1 MNILPIPG
9 AAAGKPDHR
18 HSSAPPSRFGI
29 SALMVALVLGTTGIT
44 IPARAQ
50 FAITEFMAAN
60 RASLN
65 DEDGENSDWIE
76 IQNQGVSSANL
87 AGWFLTDTTNNLAKW
102 QFPATNLPPN
112 AYLIVF
118 ASEKNRR
125 TPGAPLHTNF
135 RLALGGEFLALVA
148 PDGTNIVSQFAPAF
162 PPQLDDVSYGV
173 VRNATTV
180 TLLGPGA
187 PARAFVPPNDNLVLT
202 WTSVEFDDSTW
213 TNGTT
218 GIGYDRQ
225 AAGVNFLPLI
235 GLNVEAMLYPN
246 NASLYARVPFIAAN
260 PGDLSGLTLRMKFE
274 DGFIAYLNGQE
285 IARSNA
291 PAVAAFNS
299 AAIGP
304 RTDTAATN
312 FLDFDVSQ
320 FRGFL
325 VAGANILAFHALNN
339 PTNSPD
345 LLLLPQLDG
354 LTLNGPPVARYFP
367 VPTPGR
373 ANNAGVDAVGPIIS
387 SEQHA
392 PAEPADADNLIV
404 TARIRPAFAPVAS
417 ATLRYRVMFGSE
429 VSVPFLDNGG
439 SGDGLAGD
447 GVFGASI
454 PASASTPG
462 QMVRWYITATDTTGT
477 NISRYPAYQNTN
489 ESAAYCGTVVANPTL
504 TNALPVF
511 HWFVQNVAAT
521 DTTTGTRASVYWNG
535 EFIDNVFCRVR
546 GASAPSFPKK
556 PYKFDFNP
564 GEHFRFAPGQPRVEE
579 LNLNTTFQNKAYVNA
594 PFSFETYQNAGVPA
608 SDAFN
613 VRVQQNN
620 AFFSIATFVEQV
632 DEDFLERRGLDPA
645 GALYKIFNFLDSS
658 TSGVEK
664 KTRRT
669 ENNSDLQALV
679 AGVSPSNPNRGAALF
694 DLLDVPE
701 VINYLAAGV
710 VAQDWDRVVK
720 NIYVYRDTLGTG
732 LWQMFPWDKDL
743 SFGKVG
749 LVDDGVT
756 GNRDSTGQGSGEPYL
771 SHPFYGMVGRNC
783 CGPNYL
789 FDAVYTS
796 PATRE
801 LFLRRLRTLMDELLQ
816 PPGTP
821 TNQLRYEARLDA
833 LYPLLANDSVLD
845 RNRWGA
851 GYGTNHPLSTAFAIL
866 KRDYFAPRRTH
877 LYQTH
882 NVNNVGVYPL
892 AVGIP
897 NAQLGSP
904 ALTFGTIEFNP
915 TSSNQ
920 AQEYIEL
927 RNPNPVAV
935 DISGWRLEDGVD
947 FTFAPGTVVGAN
959 GRIYV
964 SPNVVGFR
972 TRTTGPRSG
981 QSLLVVGNYSGQLSA
996 RGELLTLR
1004 DAAGTILATNR
1015 YAGSPSL
1022 AQQFLRITEL
1032 MYHPSPLVGNT
1043 NAPDAFEFIELKNVS
1058 TSVTLDLRG
1067 VRFTNGVEF
1076 GFTGSALTSLAP
1088 GASVL
1093 VVRSLAAFAARY
1105 GAGLPVAGQFLG
1117 ALENEGER
1125 IQLLDASGEEILDF
1139 NYDDDWYPVTDGL
1152 GFSLVAVN
1160 ELAEPDAWNSASNWR
1175 PSGTLNGSPAVTEPA
1190 PPALAP
1196 IVINEVLSR
1205 TDLPPPTDSIELFNP
1220 TTNAVNIGGW
1230 FLTDDFNTP
1239 KKFRIPGGT
1248 LISAGGHRIFTE
1260 ADFNPGG
1267 LGFAFSSLGDEAWL
1281 FSGDAQT
1288 NLTGYVHGFRFGA
1301 AENGVSFGRH
1311 VTSEGEEHFVAQ
1323 SAQTLDGANA
1333 GPRVGPVVLSEIHY
1347 HPSDSVA
1354 AGMTKPSALDVL
1366 LGRQSEAVAATA
1378 DELEFVELQNITA
1391 SAVPLF
1397 DPLNPTNTW
1406 RLRGDADFDFPT
1418 NVTLSPGATLL
1429 VVNFNPVSNT
1439 NALAVFRTAYGLEAS
1454 VPLFGPYS
1462 GSLDNSSARV
1472 ELQKPDAP
1480 NAGTVP
1486 RIVVDTVQYRDT
1498 APWPAAADG
1507 AGSSLQRLVA
1517 SAYGNEPTNWFAAGL
1532 SPGSSNVLNLA
1543 PTITI
1548 LSPTNGAT
1556 FGQPVNIPITTD
1568 ADDSDGTIRKVEFFA
1583 GNVKLGEVT
1592 DAPFNF
1598 TWSNA
1603 SFGIHLLTA
1612 RATDNRLGVTVS
1624 SPVSITVLAQPPTVS
1639 ITSPTNGA
1647 QLLAGSG
1654 NTIVAAAGDVDGF
1667 IAKVEFYAGV
1677 TKLGTATVAP
1687 YALIWTNALPG
1698 NYALTALATDNGGFT
1713 AISAPVNVSVVNGS
1727 TASVTMVS
1735 TGAVWKYFDLGT
1747 DLGTAWRAAG
1757 FNDATWASGPA
1768 PLGYGDG
1775 DEATTNSFGPD
1786 ANNKFITSY
1795 YRRAFNVA
1803 GASAFSAL
1811 NLRVLRDDGVVVY
1824 LNGAELFRNG
1834 MPEGP
1839 IAFNTLANIT
1849 VVGGDESTNFFGGP
1863 VNPALLVEGVNVLA
1877 VEIHQVLPSSS
1888 DISFDL
1894 ELSGTQTFLAPAITT
1909 QPVTQTAPVG
1919 STVAFSVA
1927 ASGTPPLTYQWRWNG
1942 TNLAGAN
1949 SATLTLP
1956 DVQLAQSGA
1965 YSAVV
1970 SNGSGRATSQNALLG
1985 VTVPGDYAQTVLADA
2000 PIHYY
2005 RFEETATSQPAAD
2018 LGTPGGRNGIF
2029 TGGITLGQ
2037 ATAPLE
2043 LGRAARFNGAPGT
2056 FVNLGNFHP
2065 GNSTTVE
2072 AWVQLDPTAANN
2084 PGYYAIVAR
2093 WDGSYE
2099 LDFAPGDVPNLVVK
2113 NQANAFGLVAAPAPL
2128 ARGQWHHLVGV
2139 YDAGVM
2145 TLYLNGAFA
2154 SSVPFAGTLRNG
2166 GPVPDRVLIGATRDG
2181 SNSSF
2186 QWKGLI
2192 DEVAIYNRALS
2203 ADRVMAHY
2211 QAALPASRL
2220 TITGTGEISWPTLPA
2235 GYVLQV
2241 TDSLAA
2247 PVQWQPADITGRTEE
2262 NGFFKLSVSPLEG
2275 TRFYRLARP

>member
-1 MNILPIPG
+1 MNTPLIPG
-9 AAAGKPDHR
+9 VAKIPSMLLGCLAARRLRGL
-18 HSSAPPSRFGI
+18 
-29 SALMVALVLGTTGIT
+29 ALGVSLALAALSLEL
-44 IPARAQ
+44 PAASQ

-60 RASLN
+60 NVTLK
-65 DEDGENSDWIE
+65 DEDGDNSDWIE
-76 IQNQGVSSANL
+76 IQNEGTASANL
-87 AGWFLTDTTNNLAKW
+87 AGWFLTDTTNNFIKW
-102 QFPATNLPPN
+102 QFPTTNIPPN
-112 AYLIVF
+112 AYIVVF

-125 TPGAPLHTNF
+125 TAGAPLHTNF
-135 RLALGGEFLALVA
+135 KLSAGGEYLALVA
-148 PDGTNIVSQFAPAF
+148 PDGTNIVSQFAPVF
-162 PPQLDDVSYGV
+162 PPQVDDVSYGV
-173 VRNATTV
+173 VRNAAAV
-180 TLLGPGA
+180 TLLSPGA

-202 WTSVEFDDSTW
+202 WTTVEFNDLRW

-225 AAGVNFLPLI
+225 PAGVNFLPLI

-246 NASLYARVPFIAAN
+246 NASLYARVPFTVAN

-299 AAIGP
+299 AALGP

-312 FLDFDVSQ
+312 FLDFDVSE
-320 FRGFL
+320 FRSFL
-325 VAGANILAFHALNN
+325 VAGTNVLAFHALNN

-354 LTLNGPPVARYFP
+354 LSPNGPPVARYFP

-373 ANNAGVDAVGPIIS
+373 ANNAGVATLGPIIS
-387 SEQHA
+387 DAQHT
-392 PAEPADADNLIV
+392 PAQPADADNLIV
-404 TARIRPAFAPVAS
+404 TARIRPALAPVAS

-429 VSVPFLDNGG
+429 VSVPFLDNGAN
-439 SGDGLAGD
+439 GDGLAGD
-447 GVFGASI
+447 GVYGASI
-454 PASASTPG
+454 PAGTSTPG
-462 QMVRWYITATDTTGT
+462 QMVRWFVSATDTTGT
-477 NISRYPAYQNTN
+477 NVSRFPAYQNTN
-489 ESAAYCGTVVANPTL
+489 ESAAYFGTVVANPAL
-504 TNALPVF
+504 TNALPVL

-521 DTTTGTRASVYWNG
+521 DTTVGTRASVYWNG

-579 LNLNTTFQNKAYVNA
+579 LNLNTTYQNKAYVNA
-594 PFSFETYQNAGVPA
+594 PFSFETYQDAGVPA
-608 SDAFN
+608 SDAFS

-632 DEDFLERRGLDPA
+632 DEDFLARRGLDPA
-645 GALYKIFNFLDSS
+645 GALYKIFNSLDS
-658 TSGVEK
+658 TSGAEK
-664 KTRRT
+664 KTRQN

-679 AGVSPSNPNRGAALF
+679 AGVSPSNPNRSAALF

-710 VAQDWDRVVK
+710 IAQDWDRVVK

-732 LWQMFPWDKDL
+732 LWKLFPWDKDL

-756 GNRDSTGQGSGEPYL
+756 ANRDSTGQGSGEPYL

-821 TNQLRYEARLDA
+821 TNQLRYEARLDE

-851 GYGTNHPLSTAFAIL
+851 GYGTNHPLSTSIAIL

-877 LYQTH
+877 LFTTH

-897 NAQLGSP
+897 HAQLGSP
-904 ALTFGTIEFNP
+904 ALTFGAIEFNP
-915 TSSNQ
+915 ASSNQ

-935 DISGWRLEDGVD
+935 DISGWRLESGVD

-964 SPNVVGFR
+964 SPSIAAFR
-972 TRTTGPRSG
+972 TRTTGPRAG
-981 QSLLVVGNYSGQLSA
+981 QGLLVVGNYSGQLSA
-996 RGELLTLR
+996 RGETLTLR
-1004 DAAGTILATNR
+1004 DAAGSVLATNS

-1022 AQQFLRITEL
+1022 AQQFLRVTEL
-1032 MYHPSPLVGNT
+1032 MYNPSPLAGNT
-1043 NAPDAFEFIELKNVS
+1043 NAADAFEFIELKNIS
-1058 TSVTLDLRG
+1058 TSLTLDLRG
-1067 VRFTNGVEF
+1067 VRFANGVEF
-1076 GFTGSALTSLAP
+1076 SFTGTAVTSLAA
-1088 GASVL
+1088 GARVL
-1093 VVRSLAAFAARY
+1093 VVKSLSGFIARY
-1105 GAGLPVAGQFLG
+1105 GAGLPIAGQYLG
-1117 ALENEGER
+1117 ALDNEGER

-1139 NYDDDWYPVTDGL
+1139 SFDDDWYPVTDGL
-1152 GFSLVAVN
+1152 GFSLVVVN
-1160 ELAEPDAWNSASNWR
+1160 ESAEPDAWNSATNWR
-1175 PSGTLNGSPAVTEPA
+1175 PSGALDGSPAIADPA
-1190 PPALAP
+1190 VPPFAP
-1196 IVINEVLSR
+1196 VVINEVLSR
-1205 TDLPPPTDSIELFNP
+1205 TDLPPPSDSIELFNP
-1220 TTNAVNIGGW
+1220 TTNTVNIGGW

-1239 KKFRIPGGT
+1239 KKFRIAAGT
-1248 LISAGGHRIFTE
+1248 TIAAGSFRVFTE

-1267 LGFAFSSLGDEAWL
+1267 SGFAFSSLGDEAWL

-1311 VTSEGEEHFVAQ
+1311 RTSEGEEHFVAQ
-1323 SAQTLDGANA
+1323 SVQTLDLTNA
-1333 GPRVGPVVLSEIHY
+1333 SPRVGPVVISEIHY
-1347 HPSDSVA
+1347 HPDDSVA
-1354 AGMTKPSALDVL
+1354 AGVTRPSALDVL
-1366 LGRQSEAVAATA
+1366 LGRQSQAVAATA
-1378 DELEFVELQNITA
+1378 DELEFIELQNITLNP
-1391 SAVPLF
+1391 VPLF
-1397 DPLNPTNTW
+1397 DPAAPTNTW

-1418 NVTLSPGATLL
+1418 NVTLAPGATLL
-1429 VVNFNPVSNT
+1429 LVNFNPISNT
-1439 NALAVFRTAYGLEAS
+1439 NALAVFRATYGLDAS

-1472 ELQKPDAP
+1472 ELQKPDAT

-1486 RIVVDTVQYRDT
+1486 RIIVDTVHYRDT
-1498 APWPAAADG
+1498 APWPVAADG

-1517 SAYGNEPTNWFAAGL
+1517 GDYGNDPANWFAAGL
-1532 SPGSSNVLNLA
+1532 TPGSSNVLNVA

-1548 LSPTNGAT
+1548 LSPTDGAT

-1568 ADDSDGTIRKVEFFA
+1568 ANDSDGAITKVEFFA
-1583 GNVKLGEVT
+1583 GKSKLGEVT
-1592 DAPFNF
+1592 STPFDFTWINAPFG
-1598 TWSNA
+1598 S
-1603 SFGIHLLTA
+1603 HVLTA

-1624 SPVSITVLAQPPTVS
+1624 APISVTILAQTPTVA
-1639 ITSPTNGA
+1639 ILSPTNGA
-1647 QLLAGSG
+1647 LLVSGSG

-1667 IAKVEFYAGV
+1667 IAKVEFYAGL

-1687 YALIWTNALPG
+1687 YALTWTNALPG
-1698 NYALTALATDNGGFT
+1698 NYTLSAVATDNGGFT
-1713 AISAPVNVSVVNGS
+1713 AISAPVNVSVVAGS
-1727 TASVTMVS
+1727 VSNVTLVS

-1747 DLGTAWRAAG
+1747 DLGTAWRSPG

-1786 ANNKFITSY
+1786 ANNKFITTY
-1795 YRRAFNVA
+1795 FRRAFNVT
-1803 GASAFSAL
+1803 GATGFDAL
-1811 NLRVLRDDGVVVY
+1811 NLRVLRDDGVMVY
-1824 LNGAELFRNG
+1824 LNGTELFRDG

-1849 VVGGDESTNFFGGP
+1849 VGGGDESTNFFGGP
-1863 VNPALLVEGVNVLA
+1863 VNATLLVEGVNVLA
-1877 VEIHQVLPSSS
+1877 VEIHQVLPTSS

-1894 ELSGTQTFLAPAITT
+1894 ELTGIQSFFAPVITT
-1909 QPVTQTAPVG
+1909 QPVTQSAPVG
-1919 STVAFSVA
+1919 SDVTFSVG
-1927 ASGTPPLTYQWRWNG
+1927 ASGTPPLTYQWRLND
-1942 TNLAGAN
+1942 TNLPGAN
-1949 SATLTLP
+1949 SATLILP
-1956 DVQLAQSGA
+1956 NVQLAQGGA
-1965 YSAVV
+1965 YSVV
-1970 SNGSGRATSQNALLG
+1970 VTNGSGRATSQSALLAM
-1985 VTVPGDYAQTVLADA
+1985 TVAGGYAQTVLADA

-2018 LGTPGGRNGIF
+2018 LGTPGGRNGTF

-2043 LGRAARFNGAPGT
+2043 LGRAARFNGASGT

-2065 GNSTTVE
+2065 GNSTTIE

-2084 PGYYAIVAR
+2084 PGYYVVVAR

-2113 NQANAFGLVAAPAPL
+2113 NQVNAFGLVAAPAPL

-2139 YDAGVM
+2139 YDSGVM

-2154 SSVPFAGTLRNG
+2154 SSVPLAGTLRNG

-2192 DEVAIYNRALS
+2192 DEVAIYSRALS
-2203 ADRVMAHY
+2203 ADRVLAHY

-2220 TITGTGEISWPTLPA
+2220 TISGAGEISWPTVPA
-2235 GYVLQV
+2235 GSVLQV

-2247 PVQWQPADITGRTEE
+2247 PVQWQPADVTERKEE
-2262 NGFFKLSVSPLEG
+2262 NGFFKLNVSPLEG